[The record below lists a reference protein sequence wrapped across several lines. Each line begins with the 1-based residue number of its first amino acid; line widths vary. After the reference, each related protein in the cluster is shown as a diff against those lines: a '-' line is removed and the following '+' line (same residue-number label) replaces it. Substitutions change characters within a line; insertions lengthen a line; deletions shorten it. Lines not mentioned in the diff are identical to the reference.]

1 MNVTFADESLSEIFA
16 EEEDEEVVHGSISIE
31 EQDICAIC
39 HEDFS
44 GDLYTLPECSHIFH
58 TNCIMTWFR
67 MNHNTCPLCNN
78 CGVNKLKDIGSVDY
92 GIRNAAFMN
101 YKRARAFS
109 RKKNAP
115 ESLKKQITTLKKY
128 EDKQKQFM
136 KEFREFKKSI
146 PNDMTVQNILTKN
159 RKLRMKKWR
168 LERGIRRRKTLIGF
182 TCPNITNIIIPVKK
196 TFD

>member
-1 MNVTFADESLSEIFA
+1 MNVTFIDESLSEIFA
-16 EEEDEEVVHGSISIE
+16 EDEDEEVIHESVSVE
-31 EQDICAIC
+31 EDICAIC
-39 HEDFS
+39 QEDFS

-67 MNHNTCPLCNN
+67 MDKSSCPLCMN
-78 CGVNKLKDIGSVDY
+78 CGVNSLKDMEKLTWGR
-92 GIRNAAFMN
+92 RNAAFMN

-115 ESLKKQITTLKKY
+115 ESLKKQITALRKY

-136 KEFREFKKSI
+136 KEFREFKQSI
-146 PNDMTVQNILTKN
+146 PEGMTAQSILTKN
-159 RKLRMKKWR
+159 SKLRRKKWR
-168 LERGIRRRKTLIGF
+168 LQRGIRRRKTLIGF
-182 TCPNITNIIIPVKK
+182 TCGDITTIIIPVKK

>member
-1 MNVTFADESLSEIFA
+1 MNVTFADEIEEELA
-16 EEEDEEVVHGSISIE
+16 EELAEVEEVIPESVSVE
-31 EQDICAIC
+31 EDICAIC

-109 RKKNAP
+109 RRKNAP
-115 ESLKKQITTLKKY
+115 ESLKKQITALKKY
-128 EDKQKQFM
+128 EDKRKQFM

-146 PNDMTVQNILTKN
+146 PNDMTVQNIITKN
-159 RKLRMKKWR
+159 SKLRRKKWR
-168 LERGIRRRKTLIGF
+168 LARGIRRRKTLIGF

>member
-1 MNVTFADESLSEIFA
+1 MNVTFIDES
-16 EEEDEEVVHGSISIE
+16 EEEETEVIPVDVEG
-31 EQDICAIC
+31 DICAIC
-39 HEDFS
+39 QEDFS

-67 MNHNTCPLCNN
+67 MNKSSCPLCMN
-78 CGVNKLKDIGSVDY
+78 CGVNSLKDIKNLDY
-92 GIRNAAFMN
+92 GMRNAAFMN

-109 RKKNAP
+109 RRKNAP
-115 ESLKKQITTLKKY
+115 ESLKKQITALKKY

-146 PNDMTVQNILTKN
+146 PEDMTVQNILTKN
-159 RKLRMKKWR
+159 SNLRRKKWR
-168 LERGIRRRKTLIGF
+168 LSRGVRRRKTLIGF

>member
-1 MNVTFADESLSEIFA
+1 MNVSFIDES
-16 EEEDEEVVHGSISIE
+16 EDEIDEVDEVVEVTPVVE
-31 EQDICAIC
+31 EDICAIC

-44 GDLYTLPECSHIFH
+44 GDLYTLPECAHIFH

-92 GIRNAAFMN
+92 GMRNAAFMN

-109 RKKNAP
+109 RRKNAP
-115 ESLKKQITTLKKY
+115 ESLKKQITSLKKY

-136 KEFREFKKSI
+136 KEFQEFKKSI
-146 PNDMTVQNILTKN
+146 PDDMTVQNILTKN
-159 RKLRMKKWR
+159 SKLRRKKWR
-168 LERGIRRRKTLIGF
+168 LQRGINRRKTLIGF
-182 TCPNITNIIIPVKK
+182 NCPNITNIIIPVKK
-196 TFD
+196 NFD

>member
-1 MNVTFADESLSEIFA
+1 MNVTFADEIEEELA
-16 EEEDEEVVHGSISIE
+16 EELAEVEEVIPESVSVE
-31 EQDICAIC
+31 EDICAIC

-109 RKKNAP
+109 RKK
-115 ESLKKQITTLKKY
+115 K
-128 EDKQKQFM
+128 
-136 KEFREFKKSI
+136 
-146 PNDMTVQNILTKN
+146 
-159 RKLRMKKWR
+159 
-168 LERGIRRRKTLIGF
+168 
-182 TCPNITNIIIPVKK
+182 CP
-196 TFD
+196 

>member
-1 MNVTFADESLSEIFA
+1 MNVTFADEIEEELA
-16 EEEDEEVVHGSISIE
+16 EELAEVEEVIPESVSVE
-31 EQDICAIC
+31 EDICAIC

-115 ESLKKQITTLKKY
+115 ESLKKQITALKKY
-128 EDKQKQFM
+128 EDKRKQFM

-146 PNDMTVQNILTKN
+146 PNDMTVQNIITKN
-159 RKLRMKKWR
+159 SKLRRKKWR
-168 LERGIRRRKTLIGF
+168 LARGIRRRKTLIGF

>member
-1 MNVTFADESLSEIFA
+1 MNVTFADEIEEELA
-16 EEEDEEVVHGSISIE
+16 EELVEVEEVIPESVSVE
-31 EQDICAIC
+31 EDICAIC

-109 RKKNAP
+109 RRKNAP
-115 ESLKKQITTLKKY
+115 ESLKKQITALKKY
-128 EDKQKQFM
+128 EDKRKQFM

-146 PNDMTVQNILTKN
+146 PNDMTVQNIITKN
-159 RKLRMKKWR
+159 SKLRRKKWR
-168 LERGIRRRKTLIGF
+168 LARGIRRRKTLIGF